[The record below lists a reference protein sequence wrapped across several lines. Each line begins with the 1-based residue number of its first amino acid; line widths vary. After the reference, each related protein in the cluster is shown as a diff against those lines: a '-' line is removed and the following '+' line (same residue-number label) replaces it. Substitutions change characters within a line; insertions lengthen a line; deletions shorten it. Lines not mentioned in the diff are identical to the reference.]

1 MSGASDKGDSS
12 PNRAPLPSEADPL
25 IWAADEFTV
34 GIQSGTDCEP
44 EDRKLT
50 EFCAQPTSTFTLTL
64 GDLLSAAHLDAADVM
79 LIRHTYLPGGLGSPT
94 EATPQRVLD
103 YTRGQH
109 VHGSKIPA
117 RPPRWWL
124 IFMAESGRRCRLS
137 TVYENRGELLECR
150 TESSRYFDLHPAQL
164 IRSLQG
170 RLLIEWSQDT
180 VNWAKQGARATHFP
194 VIEIADPQIVEFPG
208 YDNVLLNY
216 GQLQEMV
223 VDSRWI
229 RWQTALS
236 AVQGIYLIADSTDG
250 KLYVGKAD
258 GGERILGRW
267 TSYAHDGHGGNVAL
281 KALVELDPRRPNR
294 YRFSLLRVF
303 GPQAPQA
310 EVDAAETHYKKALL
324 TREFGLNCN

>member
-1 MSGASDKGDSS
+1 MLAK
-12 PNRAPLPSEADPL
+12 
-25 IWAADEFTV
+25 
-34 GIQSGTDCEP
+34 
-44 EDRKLT
+44 
-50 EFCAQPTSTFTLTL
+50 
-64 GDLLSAAHLDAADVM
+64 AHLGPAEV
-79 LIRHTYLPGGLGSPT
+79 LVIRHTYTPDGLGSRT
-94 EATPQRVLD
+94 EATPQRVLE
-103 YTRGQH
+103 YTREQN

-117 RPPRWWL
+117 KPPRWWL
-124 IFMAESGRRCRLS
+124 IFMAESGRRCRLL
-137 TVYENRGELLECR
+137 TVYENRGEILASR
-150 TESSRYFDLHPAQL
+150 TAEKRYFDLHPTDL
-164 IRSLQG
+164 IGPMQG

-180 VNWAKQGARATHFP
+180 VNWAKQGSAATNFP
-194 VIEIADPQIVEFPG
+194 VIDIADPQIVEFPG
-208 YDNVLLNY
+208 YDNVLLSY

-267 TSYAHDGHGGNVAL
+267 TSYAHDGHGGNIAM
-281 KALVELDPRRPNR
+281 KALVDLDPRQPTR

-303 GPQAPQA
+303 VPQAPQA

-324 TREFGLNCN
+324 TRKFGLNRN